1 MKLKIEYKWELSP
14 EGFGQFITKSDAQA
28 TKVRLQR
35 KLKYKKRVTK
45 LPKTGNKRVTK
56 CVENKKNRHSGDMQ
70 MCLTPV
76 CTTPGNNCENNKQ
89 KREEKNS
96 FPLLYLSRESNPNL
110 IFRRDLFYPLNY

>member
-1 MKLKIEYKWELSP
+1 MKLKIEHKWELTP

-56 CVENKKNRHSGDMQ
+56 CVKQRFKGLGVTGEG
-70 MCLTPV
+70 LWE
-76 CTTPGNNCENNKQ
+76 TTAVNLYAFG
-89 KREEKNS
+89 
-96 FPLLYLSRESNPNL
+96 YLS
-110 IFRRDLFYPLNY
+110 